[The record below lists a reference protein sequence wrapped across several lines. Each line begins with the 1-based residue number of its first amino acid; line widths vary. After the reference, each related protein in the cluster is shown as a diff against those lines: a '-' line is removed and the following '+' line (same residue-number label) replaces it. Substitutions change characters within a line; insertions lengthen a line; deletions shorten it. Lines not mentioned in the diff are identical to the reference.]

1 MYLVSSIYIYIYPP
15 APGTSSTAACC
26 CPRWRWCRPWRPAG
40 CGSRTSSSAA
50 GSLRPR
56 RRRLKHQ
63 DCSCG
68 YLAVT
73 VALSS
78 LVLIMIAVRSTCS
91 GPLSDG
97 PLLPYL
103 TLHASQLLCS
113 SILKSFVTIIVFK
126 KSSISMQ
133 CIVHVLFAHPTIS
146 HKHVQCSPV
155 RCLGESVRP
164 YSAALYGGGGDSTS
178 SFSSS

>member
-1 MYLVSSIYIYIYPP
+1 MCIYIYIYIYPP
-15 APGTSSTAACC
+15 APGASSTAACC

-63 DCSCG
+63 DCSSG

-113 SILKSFVTIIVFK
+113 SILKSFVTIIVLKNLLFRC
-126 KSSISMQ
+126 SAL
-133 CIVHVLFAHPTIS
+133 CIVLFTHPTIS
-146 HKHVQCSPV
+146 HKHIQCSPV